1 MRVVMPEGPA
11 RSYVSARVISPSV
24 STIIF
29 AAIIVGALYLGQE
42 IFVPIALAILLS
54 FVLAPLVSILEDWH
68 FPRVVAVFLTVAVA
82 FAAIFMLGGVIASQV
97 TKLAQQLPQ
106 YQSTMQKKIGSLR
119 GYATSSPLDRAADI
133 LQGLNKE
140 LNKPAV
146 PQEAPA
152 GAPVPVTAPP
162 EESKPIPVIVRSP
175 PLTAFESITSLIKPL
190 LHPLATI
197 GVVIVFVLFILFQRE
212 DLRNRLIRLAGT
224 RDLQATTSAIDDA
237 ARRLSR
243 LFLTQLL
250 LNATFGLA
258 IGIGLWLI
266 GIPSAVLWGIL
277 AAILRFVPYIGAFI
291 AAIIP
296 LTLAAAVDPGWSM
309 LLWTGAMIVITE
321 LIVGQVIEP
330 LLYGR
335 SSGLSPVAVV
345 VSATFWTALWG
356 PIGLVPATPL
366 TICLVVLGRHVDRLE
381 FFDILLGD
389 RPVLSPQEIFYQ
401 RMLAGDPGESVD
413 KAEEFLKEKSLSQYY
428 EEVALKGLQ
437 LAQVDVMRGILG
449 PERAAGIRDAVANVV
464 EELENEADTAKGSNT
479 ADQEAGAAIAMAPTA
494 LELPTLEREDLAA
507 AWRSEHP
514 VLCVPERSDLDEAGA
529 LILAQILTKH
539 GLAARAVKKKDI
551 VVPSGLSHPGGK
563 DVAMICLS
571 AFDNTSPAQT
581 RYIVRRLRR
590 TLPEAKILLIYWM
603 MDEHTT
609 VTKEAMHVDGVVST
623 LREAATFC
631 LEAAKVNGQSAPR
644 AVPAEALAEP
654 DDRPKQYIPRP
665 AL

>member
-1 MRVVMPEGPA
+1 MPEGPA
-11 RSYVSARVISPSV
+11 RSSVSARIISPSV
-24 STIIF
+24 STVIF
-29 AAIIVGALYLGQE
+29 AAIAVGALYLGQE

-54 FVLAPLVSILEDWH
+54 FVLAPTVSTLEDWH
-68 FPRVVAVFLTVAVA
+68 LPRVIAVFLTVAVA
-82 FAAIFMLGGVIASQV
+82 FVAIFILGGVIASQV

-106 YQSTMQKKIGSLR
+106 YQSTIQKKIGSLR
-119 GYATSSPLDRAADI
+119 GFATSSPLDHAADI
-133 LQGLNKE
+133 LQDLHKE
-140 LNKPAV
+140 LNRPV
-146 PQEAPA
+146 APH
-152 GAPVPVTAPP
+152 GSQIETSVPVTVPP
-162 EESKPIPVIVRSP
+162 RESKPIPVEVRSP
-175 PLTAFESITSLIKPL
+175 PPTALESITSLIKPL
-190 LHPLATI
+190 WHPLATI
-197 GVVIVFVLFILFQRE
+197 GLVIVFVLFILFQRE

-224 RDLQATTSAIDDA
+224 HDLQTTTSAIDEA

-250 LNATFGLA
+250 LNAMFGMA

-291 AAIIP
+291 AAILP
-296 LTLAAAVDPGWSM
+296 LTLAAAVDSGWSM
-309 LLWTGAMIVITE
+309 LLWTGVMIIVTE

-335 SSGLSPVAVV
+335 SSGLSPIAVV

-356 PIGLVPATPL
+356 PIGLILATPL
-366 TICLVVLGRHVDRLE
+366 TICLVVLGRHIDRLE

-389 RPVLSPQEIFYQ
+389 RPALSPQEIFYQ

-413 KAEEFLKEKSLSQYY
+413 KATEFLKKKSLSQYY

-437 LAQVDVMRGILG
+437 LAQIDVMRGILG
-449 PERAAGIRDAVANVV
+449 PDRVASVRDAVTNVV
-464 EELENEADTAKGSNT
+464 EELEDEPDMAKDIDTVAPETG
-479 ADQEAGAAIAMAPTA
+479 GAIAMATTA
-494 LELPTLEREDLAA
+494 LELPTLKNEDLDA
-507 AWRSEHP
+507 AWQSEHP

-529 LILAQILTKH
+529 RILAQILTKH
-539 GLAARAVKKKDI
+539 GLAAQAVKKKDVI
-551 VVPSGLSHPGGK
+551 VPSGLSRPGGK
-563 DVAMICLS
+563 DIAMICLS

-590 TLPEAKILLIYWM
+590 TLPEAKILLVYWM

-609 VTKEAMHVDGVVST
+609 VTEEAMHVDGVVST

-631 LEAAKVNGQSAPR
+631 LNAAKAPGQSAPR
-644 AVPAEALAEP
+644 VVPAEVMAEP
-654 DDRPKQYIPRP
+654 DDRPAQYVPHP
-665 AL
+665 AF